1 MKRLILTILLIQT
14 TWSQEDTTSTSSL
27 NESNDSV
34 MVDTLAQAPIL
45 DENSQNSTMLDP
57 SIPLTL
63 DAGYKGYLWGCSP
76 KIDIITNFTII
87 KSEASL
93 SQNK

>member
-14 TWSQEDTTSTSSL
+14 TWSQEDTTSASPL
-27 NESNDSV
+27 NESTDSV

-63 DAGYKGYLWGCSP
+63 DAGYKGFLWGSSP
-76 KIDIITNFTII
+76 EIDIITIFT
-87 KSEASL
+87 
-93 SQNK
+93 

>member
-14 TWSQEDTTSTSSL
+14 TWSQEDTTSASPL
-27 NESNDSV
+27 NESTDSV

-63 DAGYKGYLWGCSP
+63 DAGYKGFLWGRSP
-76 KIDIITNFTII
+76 EINIITNFFH
-87 KSEASL
+87 L
-93 SQNK
+93 YF